1 MLRHQTLLRLHQPAH
16 PVKKT
21 MPSPRHGNGSVLWGQ
36 PQAPLVISLSRRA
49 MIWGWRRLRPELRL
63 RGAGQ
68 RVGGGGVAV
77 ERKLV
82 GEEGARRGLEGG
94 LGQGE
99 RAPGGAWPTGVAE
112 ATDGEGDEEDPEDPL
127 GHGRRRSGSRHQ
139 LRTRMGEGRDSA
151 RQQPIEP
158 LGAGELGPKCQVQT
172 MQLVFVNTP

>member
-1 MLRHQTLLRLHQPAH
+1 MLRHQTLLRPHQPAH
-16 PVKKT
+16 PVKT

-36 PQAPLVISLSRRA
+36 PQAPPVISLSRRA
-49 MIWGWRRLRPELRL
+49 MIWGWRRLRRNLRL

-68 RVGGGGVAV
+68 RVGGVAV

-82 GEEGARRGLEGG
+82 GEEGARGGLEGG

-112 ATDGEGDEEDPEDPL
+112 ATDGEGDEEDPEDPP

-139 LRTRMGEGRDSA
+139 LRTRMGEGRDST

-158 LGAGELGPKCQVQT
+158 LEPLGAVELGPKC
-172 MQLVFVNTP
+172 